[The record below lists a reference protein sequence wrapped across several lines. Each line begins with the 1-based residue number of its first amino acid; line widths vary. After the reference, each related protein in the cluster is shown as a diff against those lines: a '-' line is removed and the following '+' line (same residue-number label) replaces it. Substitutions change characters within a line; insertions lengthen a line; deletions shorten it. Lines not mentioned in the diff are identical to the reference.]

1 MNLIKLFSKSAFL
14 ILLTTLVACESGE
27 NVGAG
32 VDATGQSEDN
42 IALENEDIAEEDE
55 TFAQAEDAT
64 GQSEVE
70 GAVEDETVIEEDP
83 LVEDEMSEENVTTE
97 EVAEETDQLLGQT
110 VTIRS
115 DALEVIEPTTFVIS
129 DQEFFGGE
137 DIVVVNASGEVF
149 ELPEDDTE
157 VQITGKVARFVQANI
172 ESVYDLELDPDLYVD
187 YADRPAIIAESLA
200 LAPEPGEVAE
210 DPTQYYGETLAV
222 TGEVEE
228 MYGVNTFTLDE
239 EELFGGEDLLVIV
252 PNITEVISDG
262 ETVAVTGELRS
273 FVVADLE
280 TDYDLTWDLDVQEQL
295 EAEYSERPVLV
306 VDQVYPSAIPGA
318 AK

>member
-1 MNLIKLFSKSAFL
+1 MNLTKLFSKSAFL
-14 ILLTTLVACESGE
+14 ILLTTSLVACNSGE

-42 IALENEDIAEEDE
+42 IALE
-55 TFAQAEDAT
+55 EDAVS
-64 GQSEVE
+64 Q
-70 GAVEDETVIEEDP
+70 A
-83 LVEDEMSEENVTTE
+83 EENVTTE
-97 EVAEETDQLLGQT
+97 EVAEDTDQLLGQT

-115 DALEVIEPTTFVIS
+115 DALEIIEPATFLIS

-157 VQITGKVARFVQANI
+157 VQITGKVTRFVQANV
-172 ESVYDLELDPDLYVD
+172 ESIYDLDLDPDLYVD
-187 YADRPAIIAESLA
+187 YTDRPAIIAESLA
-200 LAPEPGEVAE
+200 LAPEPGEIAE

-228 MYGVNTFTLDE
+228 MYGVNTFTLDDD
-239 EELFGGEDLLVIV
+239 ELFGGEELLVVV
-252 PNITEVISDG
+252 PNIAEVISDG

-273 FVVADLE
+273 FVIADLE

-295 EAEYSERPVLV
+295 EVEYADRPVLV
-306 VDQVYPSAIPGA
+306 ADQVYSSAIPGA

>member
-1 MNLIKLFSKSAFL
+1 M
-14 ILLTTLVACESGE
+14 
-27 NVGAG
+27 
-32 VDATGQSEDN
+32 
-42 IALENEDIAEEDE
+42 
-55 TFAQAEDAT
+55 
-64 GQSEVE
+64 
-70 GAVEDETVIEEDP
+70 
-83 LVEDEMSEENVTTE
+83 
-97 EVAEETDQLLGQT
+97 LGQT

-129 DQEFFGGE
+129 DQEFIGGE
-137 DIVVVNASGEVF
+137 DIVVVNATGEVF

-157 VQITGKVARFVQANI
+157 VQITGKVTKFVQANI
-172 ESVYDLELDPDLYVD
+172 ESVYDLDLDSDLYVD
-187 YADRPAIIAESLA
+187 YTDKPAIIAESLA

-252 PNITEVISDG
+252 PNISEVISDG

-295 EAEYSERPVLV
+295 EVEYSERPVLV
-306 VDQVYPSAIPGA
+306 ADQVYPSAIPGA

>member
-1 MNLIKLFSKSAFL
+1 MNLTKLFSKSAFL
-14 ILLTTLVACESGE
+14 ILLTTSLAACEGRE

-32 VDATGQSEDN
+32 VDVSQSEDS
-42 IALENEDIAEEDE
+42 IALENEDIGLEDE
-55 TFAQAEDAT
+55 IAQAEGAT

-70 GAVEDETVIEEDP
+70 GAVEDETIMDEDP
-83 LVEDEMSEENVTTE
+83 LMQDEMSEENVTTE
-97 EVAEETDQLLGQT
+97 EVAEETDRLLGQT

-115 DALEVIEPTTFVIS
+115 DALEVIEPATFLIS

-149 ELPEDDTE
+149 ELPEDDIE
-157 VQITGKVARFVQANI
+157 VQITGKVTRFIQANI
-172 ESVYDLELDPDLYVD
+172 ESIYDLDFDPDLYVD
-187 YADRPAIIAESLA
+187 YADKPAIIAESLA
-200 LAPEPGEVAE
+200 LAPEPGEIAE
-210 DPTQYYGETLAV
+210 DPTQFYGETLAV

-295 EAEYSERPVLV
+295 EVEYSDRPVLV
-306 VDQVYPSAIPGA
+306 ADQVYSSAIPEA

>member
-14 ILLTTLVACESGE
+14 ILLTTLVACDNGQ

-32 VDATGQSEDN
+32 VDATGQSDV
-42 IALENEDIAEEDE
+42 D
-55 TFAQAEDAT
+55 
-64 GQSEVE
+64 
-70 GAVEDETVIEEDP
+70 GAVEDETLVEEDP
-83 LVEDEMSEENVTTE
+83 LADEEMSQENVTTE
-97 EVAEETDQLLGQT
+97 EVAEDTDRLLGQT

-115 DALEVIEPTTFVIS
+115 DALEIIEPSTFLVS

-137 DIVVVNASGEVF
+137 DIVVVNATGTPF

-157 VQITGKVARFVQANI
+157 VQITGKVARFVQANV
-172 ESVYDLELDPDLYVD
+172 ESVYDLDLDPDLYVD
-187 YADRPAIIAESLA
+187 YEDRPAMIAESLA
-200 LAPEPGEVAE
+200 LAPEPGEVAA

-222 TGEVEE
+222 TGEVED
-228 MYGVNTFTLDE
+228 MYSVNTFTLDE
-239 EELFGGEDLLVIV
+239 DELFGGDDLLVIV
-252 PNITEVISDG
+252 PNISELISDG

-280 TDYDLTWDLDVQEQL
+280 RDYDLTWDLDVQEQI

-306 VDQVYPSAIPGA
+306 ADQVYPSAIPEA